1 VSATYSFE
9 AAPAFWKSYRRLI
22 PAHQEAAKPAWQI
35 FKRDPFDPRLGTRK
49 IHSLSARA
57 KETVYSVVVAAD
69 LRVIF
74 VLRGSAVYTLDI
86 GSHAL
91 YRT

>member
-1 VSATYSFE
+1 MYRYE
-9 AAPAFWKSYRRLI
+9 AAPAFWRSYRKLTR
-22 PAHQEAAKPAWQI
+22 AQQQAAKQAWQI
-35 FKRDPFDPRLGTRK
+35 FKRDPFDPRLGTHK

-57 KETVYSVVVAAD
+57 KETVHAAVVAAD

-74 VLRGSAVYTLDI
+74 VLRGSTAYTLDI

>member
-1 VSATYSFE
+1 MYHFE
-9 AAPAFWKSYRRLI
+9 ALPRFWRSYRKLT
-22 PAHQEAAKPAWQI
+22 AAQQQAAIQAWQI
-35 FKRDPFDPRLGTRK
+35 FKRNPFDPRLGTHK
-49 IHSLSARA
+49 IHALFARA

-74 VLRGSAVYTLDI
+74 VLRGNTVVTLDI
-86 GSHAL
+86 GTHAL

>member
-1 VSATYSFE
+1 MYHFE
-9 AAPAFWKSYRRLI
+9 AVPAFWRSYRKLTF
-22 PAHQEAAKPAWQI
+22 PQQESAKRAWPV
-35 FKRDPFDPRLGTRK
+35 FKSNPFDPRLGTNK
-49 IHSLSARA
+49 IHALSARA
-57 KETVYSVVVAAD
+57 RETVYSAVVAAD

-74 VLRGSAVYTLDI
+74 VLRGDTVYTLDI